1 MYNPFDYV
9 YNNNKNTKLKI
20 FYFSLE
26 MGKEQKLTQALSN
39 RLYVNSNREIRMD
52 PKRLR
57 SVRSALEGPVID
69 KMKELE
75 DYFIEFEK
83 CVTFIDSIKH
93 PTGIYK
99 FMEDYANTH
108 GTTITKKVEFTKGDE
123 TFEHEIFDHY
133 IPDDPD
139 EYVII
144 IVDHAALVGLESG
157 LNQHG
162 SITKLSSEYFVKLRN
177 RFNYTPVLIQ
187 QQASSQ
193 ESVENMKAN
202 RLKPTLDGLGECK
215 LTQRD
220 ADVVLGLFSPY
231 RHRIKQ
237 YPERNGYDIMFFKD
251 NIRFLEV
258 IASREG
264 GGNSVC
270 PLFFDGAVN
279 YFKELP
285 LPGNLELMEKIK
297 TFVRNNRK
305 K

>member
-1 MYNPFDYV
+1 M
-9 YNNNKNTKLKI
+9 
-20 FYFSLE
+20 S
-26 MGKEQKLTQALSN
+26 KEQKLTQVICN
-39 RLYVNSNREIRMD
+39 RLYIDSGTKIRID
-52 PKRLR
+52 PKRMR
-57 SVRSALEGPVID
+57 SVKEPLDQAVVDKIADLKDYLE
-69 KMKELE
+69 
-75 DYFIEFEK
+75 EFEK

-99 FMEDYANTH
+99 FMEDYANSH
-108 GTTITKKVEFTKGDE
+108 GTTYYKDVTFTKDGKE
-123 TFEHEIFDHY
+123 FVHNVFDY
-133 IPDDPD
+133 YEADDPE

-144 IVDHAALVGLESG
+144 VVDHASLLTNEND

-162 SITKLSSEYFVKLRN
+162 SIAKLSSEYFVKLRN
-177 RFNYTPVLIQ
+177 RFKYSPVLIQ

-202 RLKPTLDGLGECK
+202 RLKPTLDGLAECK

-220 ADVVLGLFSPY
+220 ADVVLGLFSPF

-237 YPERNGYDIMFFKD
+237 YPESNGYDITFFKD

-264 GGNSVC
+264 GGNTVC

-279 YFKELP
+279 FFKELP
-285 LPGNLELMEKIK
+285 LYDDTNAIEEVKKFIK
-297 TFVRNNRK
+297 NNRK

>member
-1 MYNPFDYV
+1 M
-9 YNNNKNTKLKI
+9 
-20 FYFSLE
+20 S
-26 MGKEQKLTQALSN
+26 KEQKLTQAICN
-39 RLYVNSNREIRMD
+39 RLYLNSNKEIRID
-52 PKRLR
+52 PKRIR
-57 SVRSALEGPVID
+57 SVKEALDENILNKIGD
-69 KMKELE
+69 LKEYL
-75 DYFIEFEK
+75 DEFEK

-108 GTTITKKVEFTKGDE
+108 GKTHYKEV
-123 TFEHEIFDHY
+123 TFNKDGEEHVHTIFDY
-133 IPDDPD
+133 YEADDPE

-144 IVDHAALVGLESG
+144 IVDHASLLGVEKD

-162 SITKLSSEYFVKLRN
+162 SITRLSSEYFVKLRN

-202 RLKPTLDGLGECK
+202 RLKPTLDGLAECK

-220 ADVVLGLFSPY
+220 ADVVLGLFSPF

-237 YPERNGYDIMFFKD
+237 YPESNGYDITFFKD

-264 GGNSVC
+264 GGNTIC

-285 LPGNLELMEKIK
+285 LYSNTKEMEEVKK
-297 TFVRNNRK
+297 FVINNRK